1 MVNLSIIDIGSNTV
15 HLLIVDVTNKNGF
28 RILYE
33 DKEHLRLGS
42 ELTLNR
48 KISHNKIQETITIL
62 KKYLSISK
70 SYKVS
75 NMIAVGTEAL
85 RIAENTFYILD
96 LIKNKIG
103 ISIKVL
109 SSTEEAYF
117 SYLGV
122 KNVYNLNNGIIMDSG
137 GGSTEFIGVK
147 NRSFVTSSSIHLG
160 AINVTE
166 KISTKDSGEYVSCQF
181 TKEYFDEIFSK
192 ISWLKNFNNST
203 LIGIGG
209 TFKNLRSV
217 YKNLYPP
224 CSFNKLFTE
233 LSPSDLL
240 FLCRYIK
247 NLSLTERNHLKGL
260 SSKRADIILGGCEI
274 ISNFV
279 DYLNFDHIIL
289 TDEGLRTGI
298 LYNYIEETLNLNK
311 PNKSYALSFQY

>member
-15 HLLIVDVTNKNGF
+15 HLLIVDITSKNGF

-42 ELTLNR
+42 ELALNK
-48 KISHNKIQETITIL
+48 KISHNKIQETIAIL
-62 KKYLSISK
+62 KRYLIISK
-70 SYKVS
+70 SHKVS
-75 NMIAVGTEAL
+75 SVIAVGTEAL
-85 RIAENTFYILD
+85 RVAENTPYLLD
-96 LIKNKIG
+96 LIKTKIG

-122 KNVYNLNNGIIMDSG
+122 KNLYNLNKGIILDSG
-137 GGSTEFIGVK
+137 GGSTEFIGV
-147 NRSFVTSSSIHLG
+147 NNSNFVTSSSIHLG

-166 KISTKDSGEYVSCQF
+166 KIITKDSGEYVSCQF
-181 TKEYFDEIFSK
+181 TNEYFNEIFSK
-192 ISWLKNFNNST
+192 ISWLKNFHNST

-217 YKNLYPP
+217 YKNIYPP

-233 LSPSDLL
+233 LYPSDLL
-240 FLCRYIK
+240 FLCSYIK
-247 NLSLTERNHLKGL
+247 NLSLTERKHLKGL
-260 SSKRADIILGGCEI
+260 SPKRADIILGGCEI

-279 DYLNFDHIIL
+279 DYLNFDHILL
-289 TDEGLRTGI
+289 TDGGLRTGI
-298 LYNYIEETLNLNK
+298 LYNYIEETHNLTK
-311 PNKSYALSFQY
+311 PKELSTLSFQ